1 MAEPGPPH
9 SGGGARAL
17 AWLALALLLV
27 VALVTKELR
36 LW

>member
-1 MAEPGPPH
+1 MSEAGPPH

-17 AWLALALLLV
+17 AWLAVAVLLLLALV
-27 VALVTKELR
+27 SKELR